1 MMANTVTSSS
11 PCLRRPACVPP
22 RSVLRRRALQ
32 CRHSRGT
39 RSCAVT
45 YRANAGSV
53 DHPEHHAQARPKW
66 NERYE
71 LIVRLDAI
79 AKEKESSLPV
89 ESSTRVF
96 GTKVH
101 RDPVPVSPLI
111 SLSSDGT
118 RSCAQT
124 VMSGGINLW
133 SVDFVAFLLDFD
145 RVRRCLIRLFLVRNW
160 CGYS

>member
-1 MMANTVTSSS
+1 MASQSARPIEKTPRSCGSPSRMAAMMANTVTSSS
-11 PCLRRPACVPP
+11 PCLRRPACVAP

-32 CRHSRGT
+32 CRHSHGT

-96 GTKVH
+96 GAKVH
-101 RDPVPVSPLI
+101 RGPNE
-111 SLSSDGT
+111 SLSRHRFRYHRT
-118 RSCAQT
+118 
-124 VMSGGINLW
+124 
-133 SVDFVAFLLDFD
+133 AFEA
-145 RVRRCLIRLFLVRNW
+145 
-160 CGYS
+160 

>member
-1 MMANTVTSSS
+1 MFAATS
-11 PCLRRPACVPP
+11 
-22 RSVLRRRALQ
+22 
-32 CRHSRGT
+32 T

-71 LIVRLDAI
+71 LIVRLDAT

-96 GTKVH
+96 GAKVH
-101 RDPVPVSPLI
+101 RGPNE
-111 SLSSDGT
+111 SLS
-118 RSCAQT
+118 RH
-124 VMSGGINLW
+124 
-133 SVDFVAFLLDFD
+133 
-145 RVRRCLIRLFLVRNW
+145 
-160 CGYS
+160 